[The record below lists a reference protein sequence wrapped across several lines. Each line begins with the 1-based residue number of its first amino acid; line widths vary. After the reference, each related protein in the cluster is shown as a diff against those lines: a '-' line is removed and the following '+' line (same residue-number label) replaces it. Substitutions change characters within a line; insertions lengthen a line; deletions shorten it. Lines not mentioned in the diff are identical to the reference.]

1 MSRNKW
7 LETKRGIENINE
19 TKSCFFSQ
27 KVNKTK
33 NPLAKLTKK
42 IKRTQIS
49 KWNQRG
55 DITSLPHSVI
65 LTNRIIIDY
74 YKLYTTI
81 VYSLYYKLL

>member
-27 KVNKTK
+27 KINKTK

-49 KWNQRG
+49 KRNQRG

-65 LTNRIIIDY
+65 LTNRIIIDD